1 MYDFLPSRWLHQ
13 TSGATAT
20 GEFLQDPMI
29 FPEFAEG
36 IEMLFQIL
44 EQDIA
49 KREIIWPLEHR
60 SLELLDNF
68 LLPNGRGHLIEMVL
82 PPGQ

>member
-1 MYDFLPSRWLHQ
+1 
-13 TSGATAT
+13 
-20 GEFLQDPMI
+20 MI

-68 LLPNGRGHLIEMVL
+68 LLPNGRGH
-82 PPGQ
+82 